1 MKKLFF
7 DMDNTLAIFSLSREH
22 EKSVVLEK
30 MYEKGF
36 FAGLEPMPHAKQVVQ
51 ELQVRGYE
59 VFLVSACIESKYVI
73 PEKIQW
79 VQRELP
85 SVSLKNVHLLPIK
98 NSKADLIK
106 GIFGELTS
114 DYVLIDDYH
123 VNLQDWEHKGGKAIQ
138 KLRPTDQVKHDYLH
152 VRDLR
157 QLLNMFK

>member
-1 MKKLFF
+1 MEKLFF

-36 FAGLEPMPHAKQVVQ
+36 FAGLEPMPHARQVIRK
-51 ELQVRGYE
+51 LQTRGYE
-59 VFLVSACIESKYVI
+59 IYLVSVCIKSEYVI

-85 SVSLKNVHLLPIK
+85 SVSLKNVHLLPIGD
-98 NSKADLIK
+98 SKADLIQES
-106 GIFGELTS
+106 FGELTS
-114 DYVLIDDYH
+114 EYILIDDYH
-123 VNLQDWEHKGGKAIQ
+123 VNLQDWERKGGTAIQ
-138 KLRPTDQVKHDYLH
+138 KLRPTDQVKHDYWH
-152 VRDLR
+152 IKDLR